1 MKKNRHKDLRNKI
14 GSAESILNINL
25 KGLEVTRWRSKREN
39 VTMSKDTIMGTK
51 YYIGKKQPWT
61 WCCVKRACVSVT
73 RRRVRIR
80 LWPLT
85 RDDSSRVL
93 IGAAGIWHSDWRRW
107 NGGALIGQ
115 RACRLLA
122 LARAAIDSTHAAAS
136 ASVQAASW
144 VSHIVTELI
153 TKL

>member
-1 MKKNRHKDLRNKI
+1 MKKNKYKAIRHKV
-14 GSAESILNINL
+14 GSAESVLNISL
-25 KGLEVTRWRSKREN
+25 KGLEVTRWRFQREN
-39 VTMSKDTIMGTK
+39 VTMSKDAIMGTK

-61 WCCVKRACVSVT
+61 WCCVKRACVGVT
-73 RRRVRIR
+73 RQSVRIH

-85 RDDSSRVL
+85 RDDSARVL
-93 IGAAGIWHSDWRRW
+93 IGAAGMWRSDWRRR
-107 NGGALIGQ
+107 NMGAPNGQ

-122 LARAAIDSTHAAAS
+122 LARAALDSTRAAAC
-136 ASVQAASW
+136 ASVQAATT